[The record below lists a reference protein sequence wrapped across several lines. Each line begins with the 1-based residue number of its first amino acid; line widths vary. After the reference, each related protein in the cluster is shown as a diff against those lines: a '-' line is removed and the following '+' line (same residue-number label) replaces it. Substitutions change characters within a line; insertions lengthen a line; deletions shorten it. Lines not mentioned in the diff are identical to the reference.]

1 MSARNEVDILIC
13 IWIGLEA
20 HSRESY
26 ENSKCFALEESENI
40 GQQIEMELD
49 MGIWV
54 YFAW

>member
-26 ENSKCFALEESENI
+26 ENSKCFVLEESENI